1 LKYRTIKAAL
11 PILATIL
18 IVGMVLPSR
27 GETQGVGFDR
37 EYLLPVANSAA
48 RGPKLIVRLREGVK
62 KPFRVNK
69 ANQKLYTPAID
80 RIAKKHR
87 LDPALVHAVIS
98 VESGYNP
105 RAVSPKGAMG
115 LMQLMPA
122 TAERFGV
129 KDPYDPTSNI
139 DGGVRY
145 LRWLMKHFKNPRLA
159 VAAYNAGENAV
170 KQYKNTVPPYP
181 ETQHY
186 VIKVLNLYMYYRLD
200 RKK

>member
-1 LKYRTIKAAL
+1 VRGEAISRVMLILGMLCLL
-11 PILATIL
+11 PFQVEAQARE
-18 IVGMVLPSR
+18 IVGGYFQS
-27 GETQGVGFDR
+27 
-37 EYLLPVANSAA
+37 VANKSP
-48 RGPKLIVRLREGVK
+48 RGPKLIVRLREGINNPVG
-62 KPFRVNK
+62 VNK
-69 ANQKLYTPAID
+69 ANRKRYSPTID
-80 RIAKKHR
+80 RLSKKHR

-105 RAVSPKGAMG
+105 QAVSPKGAMG

-129 KDPYDPTSNI
+129 KDPYDPTANI

-145 LRWLMKHFKNPRLA
+145 LRWLMKHFKDPRLA

-170 KQYKNTVPPYP
+170 KRYKNTVPPYP

-186 VIKVLNLYMYYRLD
+186 VVKVLNLYMRYRLD
-200 RKK
+200 QEK